1 MGEYDSWFLSK
12 LTDLMNAV
20 ISTNENTIIEAYNEV
35 QRGIEYANANPGAI
49 QDLLLRMGH
58 GLIGPVI
65 VQYKLEKKS
74 AGRKEHFE
82 LNELQ
87 SVLRKREQE
96 KVVNKMTGSLTSL
109 MDHEDEN

>member
-20 ISTNENTIIEAYNEV
+20 VSANQNTIIEAYNEV
-35 QRGIEYANANPGAI
+35 QRGIEYANTNTGSI
-49 QDLLLRMGH
+49 QDLLVRMGQ

-74 AGRKEHFE
+74 SGKKEHFE
-82 LNELQ
+82 LSELQ
-87 SVLRKREQE
+87 SVLKQKQHE
-96 KVVNKMTGSLTSL
+96 KVVDKMTGSLTSL
-109 MDHEDEN
+109 MDHEDEK